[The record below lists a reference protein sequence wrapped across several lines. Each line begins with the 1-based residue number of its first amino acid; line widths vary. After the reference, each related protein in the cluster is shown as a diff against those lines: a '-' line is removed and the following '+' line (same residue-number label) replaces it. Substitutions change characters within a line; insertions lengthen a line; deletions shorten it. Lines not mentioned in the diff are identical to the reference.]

1 MIIMSTMT
9 WPTTSAVEM
18 GKAVV
23 KNFQE
28 LPFPDYIKP
37 LGIYNTFYENGVK
50 GYAILEIEKGKE
62 EDAFKFLNKR
72 VVNYLSIPG
81 FGCKEERLRTME
93 ESLALVGL

>member
-1 MIIMSTMT
+1 MILMLTT
-9 WPTTSAVEM
+9 TYPATSAVEM

-37 LGIYNTFYENGVK
+37 LGIYNTVAENGIK
-50 GYAILEIEKGKE
+50 GYAIIEIDKGKE
-62 EDAFKFLNKR
+62 DDAFKFINKR
-72 VVNYLSIPG
+72 MVNYLSVPG
-81 FGCKEERLRTME
+81 IGFKEERLRTME